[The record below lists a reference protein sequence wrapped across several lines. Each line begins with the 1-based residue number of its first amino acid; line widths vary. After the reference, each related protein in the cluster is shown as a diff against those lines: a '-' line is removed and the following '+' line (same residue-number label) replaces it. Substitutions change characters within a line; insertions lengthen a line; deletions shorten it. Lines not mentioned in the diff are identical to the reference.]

1 MNGKQRVIALALV
14 ALMGM
19 IYGGVLR
26 AQYYYSPEF
35 SIGGHAG
42 MTMSSMAFA
51 PKVKQSMISGAMFG
65 VTARYT
71 EERFFGL
78 IAELN
83 LEQRGWKEKFDDGTS
98 FEYSRSL
105 TYIQIPFMTH
115 FYFGSKKFK
124 GFVNLGPSVSFLIG
138 NKVSSNFNYANP
150 AAVEGFDIDNR
161 HTSQM
166 SMEIKNK
173 FDYGVVGGA
182 GMELIIKRKHSIMLE
197 ARYYFGLGNI
207 FPSAKKDE
215 FSASRST
222 SIEVCLG
229 YMFHLK

>member
-1 MNGKQRVIALALV
+1 MSFFREIAVAAATLAALGV
-14 ALMGM
+14 AQTAN
-19 IYGGVLR
+19 

-35 SIGGHAG
+35 CIGGHGG
-42 MTMSSMAFA
+42 MTMSSMAFS
-51 PKVKQSMISGAMFG
+51 PTVKQSMISGAFFG
-65 VTARYT
+65 ITARYT
-71 EERFFGL
+71 EEKFFGL
-78 IAELN
+78 IAEVN

-124 GFVNLGPSVSFLIG
+124 GFVNLGPSVSLLIG
-138 NKVSSNFNYANP
+138 DKISSNFDYRNP
-150 AAVEGFDIDNR
+150 ASVEGFDMENR
-161 HTSQM
+161 HTNQM
-166 SMEIKNK
+166 GMDIKNR

-182 GMELIIKRKHSIMLE
+182 GMELILKRKHSIMLE

-207 FPSAKKDE
+207 FPAAKKDE

-229 YMFHLK
+229 YMFHIK

>member
-1 MNGKQRVIALALV
+1 MSYFRKIAIAVV
-14 ALMGM
+14 ACAGLIGADC
-19 IYGGVLR
+19 VN

-35 SIGGHAG
+35 CIGGHGG
-42 MTMSSMAFA
+42 MTMSSMAFS
-51 PKVKQSMISGAMFG
+51 PSVKQSMISGAFFG

-71 EERFFGL
+71 EEKFFGL
-78 IAELN
+78 IAEVN

-98 FEYSRSL
+98 FEYSRQL

-115 FYFGSKKFK
+115 FYFGSRKFK
-124 GFVNLGPSVSFLIG
+124 GFVNLGPSVNVLIG
-138 NKVSSNFNYANP
+138 NKISSNFDYHNP
-150 AAVEGFDIDNR
+150 ASVSGFDMENR
-161 HTSQM
+161 HTNQM
-166 SMEIKNK
+166 GMEIKNK

-182 GMELIIKRKHSIMLE
+182 GMELILKRKHSIMLE

-222 SIEVCLG
+222 SIEICVG
-229 YMFHLK
+229 YMFHIK

>member
-1 MNGKQRVIALALV
+1 MNGKHRVIALALV
-14 ALMGM
+14 ALMGT
-19 IYGGVLR
+19 IYGGVLK

-124 GFVNLGPSVSFLIG
+124 GFVNLGPSVSFMIG

-150 AAVEGFDIDNR
+150 AAVEEFDIDNR

-166 SMEIKNK
+166 SMDIKNK

>member
-1 MNGKQRVIALALV
+1 MHNFKVTYFVPVLV
-14 ALMGM
+14 LVC
-19 IYGGVLR
+19 VLFNCKAS

-35 SIGGHAG
+35 CVGGHG
-42 MTMSSMAFA
+42 GVTLSTMAFS
-51 PKVKQSMISGAMFG
+51 PKVKQSMLPGALFG

-71 EERFFGL
+71 EEKFFGL
-78 IAELN
+78 IAEVN
-83 LEQRGWKEKFDDGTS
+83 FEQRGWKEKFDDGTN

-115 FYFGSKKFK
+115 FYFGSRKFK
-124 GFVNLGPSVSFLIG
+124 GFINLGPSVSVLIG
-138 NKVSSNFNYANP
+138 EGISSNFNYRNP
-150 AAVEGFDIDNR
+150 ASVAGFDIENR
-161 HTSQM
+161 HTNQM
-166 SMEIKNK
+166 NMEVKNK

-182 GMELIIKRKHSIMLE
+182 GMELILKRKHSIMLE

-207 FPSAKKDE
+207 FPAAKKDE

-229 YMFHLK
+229 YMFHIK